1 MTVYRVYNRR
11 LEGIPPPRQPKGVM
25 STWDVD
31 VGPRWHVGRQAEAET
46 VAQTLNEQ
54 DREPEYGDRGG
65 ADWIVVDDREP
76 PRPI

>member
-11 LEGIPPPRQPKGVM
+11 LEAYHHPGNPKGVM
-25 STWDVD
+25 STWDHAGTWD
-31 VGPRWHVGRQAEAET
+31 DKAEAET

-54 DREPEYGDRGG
+54 DREPEYGDLGG
-65 ADWIVVDDREP
+65 GDWIVVDDREP